1 MFSIFFPSGGRIA
14 AGRVLSTYTTYYY
27 LLLQLLSIYLVDTY
41 ILVVNCRRVE
51 DAMTHLLIQ

>member
-27 LLLQLLSIYLVDTY
+27 LLLQLLSIS
-41 ILVVNCRRVE
+41 I
-51 DAMTHLLIQ
+51 